1 MGASMAKVKI
11 GQTADMLAKY
21 YRREGFPTIWCPGC
35 GIGNVVTAMVRAID
49 SLGLNQDDTVI
60 VTGIGCSGII
70 YNYLNFDGYHGIH
83 GRAVPVAVGLKLAKP
98 RLNVIV
104 PMGDGDASAIGGNH
118 LIHAARRNIDITA
131 IVINNSVY
139 GNTGGQYSPL
149 TPTGSLSTTSPYGSI
164 ENPFDICELVKGAG
178 ATYVA
183 RGTAYHF
190 RQLIDLIANGMQHK
204 GFAMIEV
211 VNQCPV
217 QYGRRNKLGS
227 AADMLR
233 AQRDNA
239 VLVQKAKTMSPD
251 ELKGKFIIGELVN
264 IDAPDE
270 EYTTRY
276 QKLIDKVQNG
286 GA

>member
-1 MGASMAKVKI
+1 MAKVKI
-11 GQTADMLAKY
+11 GQTVDLLAKY
-21 YRREGFPTIWCPGC
+21 YRRSGFPTIWCPGC

-49 SLGLNQDDTVI
+49 SAGLNQDDTVI

-83 GRAVPVAVGLKLAKP
+83 GRAVPVGVGLKMANP
-98 RLNVIV
+98 RLNVII

-131 IVINNSVY
+131 IVINNNVY
-139 GNTGGQYSPL
+139 GNTGGQFSPL
-149 TPTGSLSTTSPYGSI
+149 TPIGSLSTTSPYGSI

-190 RQLIDLIANGMQHK
+190 RQLIDLITNGIQHK
-204 GFAMIEV
+204 GFSMIEV
-211 VNQCPV
+211 ISQCPV

-227 AADMLR
+227 ASDMLR

-239 VLVQKAKTMSPD
+239 VLAKKAQTMSPD
-251 ELKGKFIIGELVN
+251 ELEGKFIIGELVN
-264 IDAPDE
+264 IEAPDE
-270 EYTTRY
+270 EYTNRY

>member
-1 MGASMAKVKI
+1 MAKVKI

-21 YRREGFPTIWCPGC
+21 YRRAGFPTIWCPGC
-35 GIGNVVTAMVRAID
+35 GIGNVVTAMVRAVD

-83 GRAVPVAVGLKLAKP
+83 GRAVPVAVGLKLANP

-104 PMGDGDASAIGGNH
+104 PMGDGDAAAIGGNH

-131 IVINNSVY
+131 IVLNNSVY
-139 GNTGGQYSPL
+139 GNTGGQFSPL
-149 TPTGSLSTTSPYGSI
+149 TPTDSLSTTSPYGSI

-190 RQLIDLIANGMQHK
+190 RQLIDLIANGIQHK
-204 GFAMIEV
+204 GFGMIEV

-227 AADMLR
+227 ASDMLR
-233 AQRDNA
+233 AQRDDA
-239 VLVQKAKTMSPD
+239 VLAKKAQTMSPD

-264 IDAPDE
+264 IEAPDE

-276 QKLIDKVQNG
+276 QELIDKVQNG